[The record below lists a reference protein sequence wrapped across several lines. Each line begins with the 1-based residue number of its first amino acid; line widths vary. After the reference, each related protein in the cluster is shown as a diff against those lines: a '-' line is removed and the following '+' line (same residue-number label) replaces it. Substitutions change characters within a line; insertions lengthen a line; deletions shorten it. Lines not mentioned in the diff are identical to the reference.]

1 MDFQSAYA
9 IGRRKLSIVG
19 LFRKK
24 HLILSLK
31 ELTSFVKPSN
41 ETYLGIK
48 DIEVSKIVGTTNR
61 SNDFS
66 KGFYPVH
73 KWMVDRW
80 EKVKKLLLDDKIE
93 ESIKVFQY
101 GGYYFV
107 DDGNH
112 RVSVAKCN
120 GIEFL
125 TAEVT
130 RLKIN
135 VKLCRNMS
143 RRKIGSFVEKEGL
156 QGRIAVFDVIADDDF
171 FVNRAIT
178 WGKIEKSIFD
188 GHKKW
193 FIQKNSYTPD
203 NETLIQSWVVELYE
217 TTMEFIKK
225 HHLAS
230 LTPGLYETDI
240 FCELMDLWE
249 ARGGDIWFPE
259 IYDLYVK
266 KLRRKY
272 WWKLVVYMPKRFFH
286 KYSATSID
294 EYQLFLQVSRLLFF
308 KPDAEI
314 PIGNCNWYRF
324 LRLQLMGPH
333 YNYLSKKLGRNPYV
347 NELTV
352 SWYEELFLPVQE
364 LYEKEQI
371 SQSFSKFYMELMSRW
386 PRVVKKSKRDI
397 FLEEI
402 FKSYVEKVGFKITKR
417 NRGEK
422 ESKNKKSVDI
432 VSELL

>member
-1 MDFQSAYA
+1 MDFQTAYG
-9 IGRRKLSIVG
+9 IGRRKLSIIG

-24 HLILSLK
+24 NLILSLK
-31 ELTSFVKPSN
+31 ELTDFVKPNN
-41 ETYLGIK
+41 ENFLGIK

-66 KGFYPVH
+66 RGFYPVH
-73 KWMVDRW
+73 KWMANRW

-112 RVSVAKCN
+112 RVSIAKCN

-130 RLKIN
+130 RLKID
-135 VKLCRNMS
+135 VKLCKNMT

-156 QGRIAVFDVIADDDF
+156 QAKIKIFDVVSDDDF
-171 FVNRAIT
+171 LVNRATT

-193 FIQKNSYTPD
+193 FVKKNGYNPD
-203 NETLIQSWVVELYE
+203 DETLIQSWVVELYE

-230 LTPGLYETDI
+230 LTPGLWETDI
-240 FCELMDLWE
+240 FCDLMDLWE
-249 ARGGDIWFPE
+249 VKGGDIWFPE
-259 IYDLYVK
+259 IYNLYVK

-272 WWKLVVYMPKRFFH
+272 WWKLVIHMPKKFFH
-286 KYSATSID
+286 KFSAASID
-294 EYQLFLQVSRLLFF
+294 EYNLFLQVSRLLFF

-314 PIGNCNWYRF
+314 PNGNCHWYRF

-333 YNYLSKKLGRNPYV
+333 YRYLSKKLGRNPYV
-347 NELTV
+347 HELTT
-352 SWYEELFLPVQE
+352 SWYDELFFPAQKI
-364 LYEKEQI
+364 YEREGI
-371 SQSFSKFYMELMSRW
+371 EYPFPKFYMDLMAKW
-386 PRVVKKSKRDI
+386 PWVIKNSYTDVS
-397 FLEEI
+397 LEEI
-402 FKSYVEKVGFKITKR
+402 FCRYIEKKGFKSVKK
-417 NRGEK
+417 NKSGK
-422 ESKNKKSVDI
+422 VVKNKKKC
-432 VSELL
+432 